1 MQIRML
7 RVLQLETWFYS
18 RIDHLFLLSFSCDH
32 SANFSFCSL
41 KRRFYVRTENSYA
54 LNCTREEK
62 HAPDS
67 KRELGREH
75 VWNTHIKRNAAIPIW
90 SHWREHTWLDDKCTA
105 ARAPWNSRV
114 GVVRVRGNL
123 KCVLFHSSPL
133 AFIITPY
140 SIHSRESEWKRLARH
155 GARTK
160 NRQQVKWMATIE
172 WQHGNN
178 TNTELIYQYFT
189 KQSVALLQKWR
200 MKVLLTPSNAPPPK
214 QTHSDE
220 WMKSNVRNLPDS
232 SSIKSEMAR
241 LNR

>member
-1 MQIRML
+1 MQVRML

-54 LNCTREEK
+54 LNCTREGK

-67 KRELGREH
+67 KREPGGEH

-178 TNTELIYQYFT
+178 TNTELIYHYFT
-189 KQSVALLQKWR
+189 IQRVWRSCRSEGWRCCWLQATLRHQNKLILMNGRNQMFETYLIAVVSSPKWR
-200 MKVLLTPSNAPPPK
+200 
-214 QTHSDE
+214 D
-220 WMKSNVRNLPDS
+220 
-232 SSIKSEMAR
+232 
-241 LNR
+241 